1 VGANLVRALL
11 ERGRDVRALVRR
23 DDVSLAGL
31 PIEQV
36 RGDVRDADSLR
47 PAFEG
52 VEIVYHLAAKISID
66 GGHGGLVWATN
77 VDGVRNVADAAL
89 DAGVKRLVHFC
100 SIHAFEQQPADQ
112 MLDEARERVSGRR
125 PAYDRS
131 KAAGEA
137 VMREAVD
144 RGLDVVIVYPT
155 AVIGPHDYG
164 PSRMG
169 HIFLNLYYRKLPS
182 LIEGGFNWVDVRDVV
197 AGAMAAEERGRTG
210 EGYLLS
216 GHWLSVRD
224 VADIAAQ
231 ITGVPPPRL
240 TSPMW
245 LARVGAPFAEAYSKV
260 FGGEPLYT
268 REALLALRANR
279 CITYEKAAR
288 ELGYTARPTPETVRT
303 IYEWLA
309 ETKRIEPGALRGEG
323 TASGSS

>member
-11 ERGRDVRALVRR
+11 DRNRDVRALVRR

-36 RGDVRDADSLR
+36 RGDVRDPDSLR

-52 VEIVYHLAAKISID
+52 VEVVYHLAAKISID

-89 DAGVKRLVHFC
+89 AAGVRRLIHFC

-112 MLDEARERVSGRR
+112 RLDETRERVSDRR

-137 VMREAVD
+137 AMREAIG
-144 RGLDVVIVYPT
+144 RGLDAVIVYPT
-155 AVIGPHDYG
+155 AVIGPHDYA

-169 HIFLNLYYRKLPS
+169 QIFLNLYHRKLPS
-182 LIEGGFNWVDVRDVV
+182 LIEGGFNWVDVRDVI

-216 GHWLSVRD
+216 GHWRSVRD
-224 VADIAAQ
+224 IANIAAE
-231 ITGVPPPRL
+231 ITGAPPPKL
-240 TSPMW
+240 SSPMW
-245 LARVGAPFAEAYSKV
+245 LARIGAPFAEAYSKAV
-260 FGGEPLYT
+260 GGEPLFT
-268 REALLALRANR
+268 SEALLALRANR
-279 CITYEKAAR
+279 CITNEKAGR
-288 ELGYTARPTPETVRT
+288 ELGYTARSTRETVQA
-303 IYEWLA
+303 IYQWLA
-309 ETKRIEPGALRGEG
+309 ETGRIEPETLRGED
-323 TASGSS
+323 TASGSA